1 MPRPVATPPLRAP
14 RKPRPAAAPPAAA
27 RAAPR
32 PAPRRRSA
40 WRWLRW
46 LVLLGTWGA
55 LAVAAVLLVLV
66 WDLPRTDLALSQTRR
81 AGVTLEAANGTVI
94 ATSGDVHGEIVR
106 LRDLPV
112 HLPAALLAI
121 EDRRFRQHF
130 GIDPIGIA
138 RAAWVNWSTGQI
150 AQGGSTLTQQLAKNL
165 FLTPERSFRRKAQE
179 AVMALWL
186 EWRFSKDQLLEI
198 YLNRVYLGAG
208 AFGVDA
214 AARLYFGIPAT
225 RLNLWQSAVLAG
237 LPKAPS
243 RLNPRSAPEAAAGRA
258 AEVLGAMVE
267 TGALTQRQATLAA
280 ESIRIP
286 PRPSRDSGWF
296 ADWAL
301 DDLGTRFP
309 GNADLVLR
317 TSLDLRIQAV
327 VEARLEALLA
337 GPGARAGVGQ
347 GAVVV
352 MQAET
357 GLVRAMAGG
366 RDYRQSQFNR
376 ATQARRQPGSAFK
389 PFVFLTA
396 LEAGAAPTDMVE
408 DGPINLGGWR
418 PGNGGWRAQGEIT
431 LEEALAHSVNT
442 AAVRV
447 LARGGGSR
455 AATATAQRFGLPGP
469 FPADATLALGT
480 GEVTLLDL
488 VAAFAPF
495 ANGGLLPEP
504 RGLVSA
510 RADGQPV
517 PAGRPTL
524 RRVTTPEHAAEMR
537 RMLEAVVARG
547 TGRAAQPPG
556 GRAVAG
562 KTGTTQDFRDAW
574 FIGLAAA
581 PPGAG
586 GGTLVAGVWLGNDDA
601 TPMADV
607 RGGTLP
613 ARLFRD
619 IIESLSQAAPPDSAA
634 AR

>member
-1 MPRPVATPPLRAP
+1 MARPARPRTTPRVAP
-14 RKPRPAAAPPAAA
+14 RIVPRVEPPRAAAPS
-27 RAAPR
+27 R
-32 PAPRRRSA
+32 PEAPRRRSPL
-40 WRWLRW
+40 RWLRR
-46 LVLLGTWGA
+46 LFLLSIWGA
-55 LAVAAVLLVLV
+55 LALGAALLVLT
-66 WDLPRTDLALSQTRR
+66 WDLPRTDIALSQTRR
-81 AGVTLEAANGTVI
+81 AGVTLEASNGAVI
-94 ATSGDVHGEIVR
+94 ATSGDVHGEVVR
-106 LRDLPV
+106 LRALPA

-121 EDRRFRQHF
+121 EDRRFRQHY

-138 RAAWVNWSTGQI
+138 RAAWVNWSSGQI
-150 AQGGSTLTQQLAKNL
+150 SQGGSTLTQQLAKNL

-186 EWRFSKDQLLEI
+186 EWHFSKDELLEI

-225 RLNLWQSAVLAG
+225 RLNLWQSAILAG

-243 RLNPRSAPEAAAGRA
+243 RLNPRTAPDAAAGRA
-258 AEVLGAMVE
+258 AEVLAAMVDV
-267 TGALTQRQATLAA
+267 GSITQREATLAA
-280 ESIRIP
+280 ENIRLAT
-286 PRPSRDSGWF
+286 RPSRDSGWF

-301 DDLGTRFP
+301 DDVVARFP

-317 TSLDLRIQAV
+317 TSLDLRVQAV
-327 VEARLEALLA
+327 VEARLEALLS

-352 MQAET
+352 MEAET

-366 RDYRQSQFNR
+366 RDYRASQFNR

-389 PFVFLTA
+389 PFVFLAA
-396 LEAGAAPTDMVE
+396 LEAGMTPE
-408 DGPINLGGWR
+408 DTISDAPINLGGWR
-418 PGNGGWRAQGEIT
+418 PGNGGWRPQGQIT

-447 LARGGGSR
+447 LARGGGAR
-455 AATATAQRFGLPGP
+455 TVTEVAQRFGLPGP
-469 FPADATLALGT
+469 FPRDATLALGT
-480 GEVTLLDL
+480 GEVTLIDL

-504 RGLVSA
+504 RGLVTA
-510 RADGQPV
+510 RADGQAV

-524 RRVTTPEHAAEMR
+524 LRVTTPERAAALR
-537 RMLEAVVARG
+537 GMLESVVARG

-556 GRAVAG
+556 FRAVAG

-574 FIGLAAA
+574 FIGLTPA
-581 PPGAG
+581 PRGMSGGA
-586 GGTLVAGVWLGNDDA
+586 LVVGVWLGNDDA

-619 IIESLSQAAPPDSAA
+619 ILEALPQ
-634 AR
+634 